1 MTTVRDMPGE
11 RRRNERERE
20 RERGGGGG
28 GGGGEMAKTKERKC
42 LLHSDVPAKAV
53 VAIGHLFVEKQITI
67 SLCIITQRQKN
78 QCFTL
83 PKSIISVKK

>member
-11 RRRNERERE
+11 RRGNERERE
-20 RERGGGGG
+20 RER
-28 GGGGEMAKTKERKC
+28 GGGEMAKTKERKC

-78 QCFTL
+78 QRFTL
-83 PKSIISVKK
+83 SKSIISVKK